1 MKKLTTIL
9 FQYKIFP
16 VLMFLV
22 STGLGI
28 LVITQNILIADFLA
42 KIIRHQFQGLWI
54 VLFIL
59 LGVLFLRATVQ
70 FLNQWLGDTLAFKVK
85 HMLRQR
91 VIYKNN
97 GHPIGEQMTILTEN
111 IDGLAPFYK
120 SYLPQVFKSMM
131 VPLIIIIAM
140 FFIHFNT
147 ALIMLITAPFI
158 PLFYIIFGLKTRDES
173 KDQMTYL
180 NQFSQRFLNIAKGLV
195 TLKLF
200 NRTEQTEKHIYD
212 DSTQFRTLTMRI
224 LRSAFLSG
232 LMLEFISML
241 GIGLVALEATL
252 SLVVFHNIDFKT
264 AAIAIILAPEF
275 YNAIKDLGQAF
286 HTGKQSEGAS
296 DVVFEFLEQP
306 NNNNE
311 FLLKYEENQKPF
323 IQLTDISFR
332 YDNSDRLVLNDLNL
346 EIYNGDQIAL
356 VGPSGAGKSTLTHL
370 IAGVYQPT
378 IGTIST
384 NQRDLNIGILSQQPY
399 IFSASIKENITMFKD
414 IENNTIEEVLDE
426 VGLLDKVQSFTKGI
440 NTIIGEGGEMLSGG
454 QMRRIE
460 LCRLLVMKPDLVIF
474 DEPATGLDIQ
484 TEHMIQNVL
493 FQHFKDT
500 TMIVIAHRDNTIRH
514 LQRRLYIENG
524 RLIADDRNISVNI
537 TENGRL
543 IADDRNISVNIT
555 ENGDDL

>member
-16 VLMFLV
+16 VLMFMV

-59 LGVLFLRATVQ
+59 LGVLLLRATVQ

-332 YDNSDRLVLNDLNL
+332 YDDSDRLVLNDLNL
-346 EIYNGDQIAL
+346 EIFKGDQIAL

-384 NQRDLNIGILSQQPY
+384 NKRDLNIGILSQQPY

-426 VGLLDKVQSFTKGI
+426 VGLLDKVQSFTQGI
-440 NTIIGEGGEMLSGG
+440 NTIISEGGEMLSGG

-537 TENGRL
+537 TENG
-543 IADDRNISVNIT
+543 
-555 ENGDDL
+555 DDL

>member
-59 LGVLFLRATVQ
+59 LGVLLLRATVQ

-131 VPLIIIIAM
+131 VPLIIMIAM

-147 ALIMLITAPFI
+147 TLIMLITAPFI

-241 GIGLVALEATL
+241 GIGLVALEVTL

-332 YDNSDRLVLNDLNL
+332 YDDSDRLVLNDLNL
-346 EIYNGDQIAL
+346 EIFKGDQIAL

-370 IAGVYQPT
+370 IAGVYHPT

-414 IENNTIEEVLDE
+414 IENNIVEEVLDE

-537 TENGRL
+537 TENG
-543 IADDRNISVNIT
+543 
-555 ENGDDL
+555 DDL

>member
-59 LGVLFLRATVQ
+59 LGVLLLRATVQ

-332 YDNSDRLVLNDLNL
+332 YDDSDRLVLSDLNL
-346 EIYNGDQIAL
+346 EIFKGDQIAL

-370 IAGVYQPT
+370 IAGVYHPT

-414 IENNTIEEVLDE
+414 IENNIVEEVLDE

-537 TENGRL
+537 TENGDGL
-543 IADDRNISVNIT
+543 
-555 ENGDDL
+555 

>member
-28 LVITQNILIADFLA
+28 IVITQNILIADFLA

-59 LGVLFLRATVQ
+59 LGVLLLRATVQ

-296 DVVFEFLEQP
+296 DVVFKFLEQP
-306 NNNNE
+306 NYNNE

-332 YDNSDRLVLNDLNL
+332 YDDSDRLVLNDLNL
-346 EIYNGDQIAL
+346 EIFKGDQIAL

-537 TENGRL
+537 TENG
-543 IADDRNISVNIT
+543 
-555 ENGDDL
+555 DDL

>member
-59 LGVLFLRATVQ
+59 LGVLLLRATVQ

-111 IDGLAPFYK
+111 INGLAPFYK

-140 FFIHFNT
+140 FFIHINT

-311 FLLKYEENQKPF
+311 FLLKYEENQNPF

-332 YDNSDRLVLNDLNL
+332 YDDSDRLVLNDLNL
-346 EIYNGDQIAL
+346 EIFKGDQIAL

-384 NQRDLNIGILSQQPY
+384 NKRDLNIGILSQQRY

-414 IENNTIEEVLDE
+414 IENNTVEEVLDE
-426 VGLLDKVQSFTKGI
+426 VGLLDKVQSFTQGI

-537 TENGRL
+537 TENG
-543 IADDRNISVNIT
+543 
-555 ENGDDL
+555 DDL

>member
-59 LGVLFLRATVQ
+59 LGVLLLRATVQ

-173 KDQMTYL
+173 KAQMTYL

-306 NNNNE
+306 NYNNE

-332 YDNSDRLVLNDLNL
+332 YDDSDRLVLNDLNL
-346 EIYNGDQIAL
+346 EIFKGDQIAL

-399 IFSASIKENITMFKD
+399 IFNASIKENITMFKD

-537 TENGRL
+537 TENG
-543 IADDRNISVNIT
+543 
-555 ENGDDL
+555 DDL

>member
-59 LGVLFLRATVQ
+59 LGVLLLRATVQ

-111 IDGLAPFYK
+111 INGLAPFYK

-140 FFIHFNT
+140 FFIHINT

-311 FLLKYEENQKPF
+311 FLLKYEENQNPF

-332 YDNSDRLVLNDLNL
+332 YDDSDRLVLNDLNL
-346 EIYNGDQIAL
+346 EIFKGDQIAL

-384 NQRDLNIGILSQQPY
+384 NKRDLNIGILSQQPY

-414 IENNTIEEVLDE
+414 IENNTVEEVLDE
-426 VGLLDKVQSFTKGI
+426 VGLLDKVQSFTQGI

-514 LQRRLYIENG
+514 LQRRLCI
-524 RLIADDRNISVNI
+524 
-537 TENGRL
+537 ENGRL

>member
-28 LVITQNILIADFLA
+28 LVITQNILIAGFLA

-59 LGVLFLRATVQ
+59 LGVLLLRATVQ

-140 FFIHFNT
+140 FFIHINT

-332 YDNSDRLVLNDLNL
+332 YDDSDRLVLNDLNL
-346 EIYNGDQIAL
+346 EIFKGDQIAL

-414 IENNTIEEVLDE
+414 IENNTVEEVLDE

-493 FQHFKDT
+493 FQHFKST

-514 LQRRLYIENG
+514 LQRRLYIEKG

-537 TENGRL
+537 TEN
-543 IADDRNISVNIT
+543 D
-555 ENGDDL
+555 DDL

>member
-59 LGVLFLRATVQ
+59 LGVLLLRATVQ

-323 IQLTDISFR
+323 IQLIDISFR

-537 TENGRL
+537 TENG
-543 IADDRNISVNIT
+543 
-555 ENGDDL
+555 DDL

>member
-28 LVITQNILIADFLA
+28 IVITQNILIADFLA

-59 LGVLFLRATVQ
+59 LGVLLLRATVQ

-306 NNNNE
+306 NYNNE

-332 YDNSDRLVLNDLNL
+332 YDDSDRLVLNDLNL
-346 EIYNGDQIAL
+346 EIFKGDQIAL

-384 NQRDLNIGILSQQPY
+384 KQRDLNIGILSQQPY

-537 TENGRL
+537 TENG
-543 IADDRNISVNIT
+543 
-555 ENGDDL
+555 DDL

>member
-59 LGVLFLRATVQ
+59 LGVLLLRATVQ

-306 NNNNE
+306 NYNNE

-332 YDNSDRLVLNDLNL
+332 YDDSDRLVLNDLNL
-346 EIYNGDQIAL
+346 EIFKGDQIAL

-370 IAGVYQPT
+370 IAGVYQPA

-537 TENGRL
+537 TENG
-543 IADDRNISVNIT
+543 
-555 ENGDDL
+555 DDL

>member
-59 LGVLFLRATVQ
+59 LGVLLLRATVQ

-140 FFIHFNT
+140 FFIHFNI

-537 TENGRL
+537 TENG
-543 IADDRNISVNIT
+543 
-555 ENGDDL
+555 DDL

>member
-28 LVITQNILIADFLA
+28 IVITQNILIADFLA

-59 LGVLFLRATVQ
+59 LGVLLLRATVQ

-306 NNNNE
+306 NYNNE

-332 YDNSDRLVLNDLNL
+332 YDDSDRLVLNDLNL
-346 EIYNGDQIAL
+346 EIFKGDQIAL

-384 NQRDLNIGILSQQPY
+384 NQRDLNIGILSQHPY
-399 IFSASIKENITMFKD
+399 IFNASIKENITMFKD

-537 TENGRL
+537 TENG
-543 IADDRNISVNIT
+543 
-555 ENGDDL
+555 DDL

>member
-59 LGVLFLRATVQ
+59 LGVLLLRATVQ

-514 LQRRLYIENG
+514 LQRRLY
-524 RLIADDRNISVNI
+524 V
-537 TENGRL
+537 ENGRL

>member
-59 LGVLFLRATVQ
+59 LGVLLLRATVQ

-426 VGLLDKVQSFTKGI
+426 VDLLDKVQSFTKGI

-537 TENGRL
+537 TENG
-543 IADDRNISVNIT
+543 
-555 ENGDDL
+555 DDL

>member
-59 LGVLFLRATVQ
+59 LGVLLLRATVQ

-332 YDNSDRLVLNDLNL
+332 YDDSDRLVLNDLNL
-346 EIYNGDQIAL
+346 EIFKGDQIAL

-370 IAGVYQPT
+370 IAGVYRPT

-414 IENNTIEEVLDE
+414 IENNIVEEVLDE

-537 TENGRL
+537 TENG
-543 IADDRNISVNIT
+543 
-555 ENGDDL
+555 DDL

>member
-59 LGVLFLRATVQ
+59 LGVLLLRATVQ

-306 NNNNE
+306 NYNNE
-311 FLLKYEENQKPF
+311 FLLKYEESQKPF

-332 YDNSDRLVLNDLNL
+332 YDDSDRLVLNDLNL
-346 EIYNGDQIAL
+346 EIFKGDQIAL

-537 TENGRL
+537 TENG
-543 IADDRNISVNIT
+543 
-555 ENGDDL
+555 DDL

>member
-1 MKKLTTIL
+1 
-9 FQYKIFP
+9 
-16 VLMFLV
+16 MFLV

-28 LVITQNILIADFLA
+28 LVITQNILIADFLS

-59 LGVLFLRATVQ
+59 LGVLLLRATVQ

-252 SLVVFHNIDFKT
+252 SLIVFHNIDFKT

-332 YDNSDRLVLNDLNL
+332 YDDSDRLVLNDLIL
-346 EIYNGDQIAL
+346 EIFKCDQIAL

-414 IENNTIEEVLDE
+414 IENKTVEEVLDE

-537 TENGRL
+537 TENG
-543 IADDRNISVNIT
+543 
-555 ENGDDL
+555 DDL

>member
-28 LVITQNILIADFLA
+28 IVITQNILIADFLA

-59 LGVLFLRATVQ
+59 LGVLLLRATVQ

-306 NNNNE
+306 NYNNE

-332 YDNSDRLVLNDLNL
+332 YDDSDRLVLNDLNL
-346 EIYNGDQIAL
+346 EIFKGDQIAL

-378 IGTIST
+378 IATIST

-537 TENGRL
+537 TENG
-543 IADDRNISVNIT
+543 
-555 ENGDDL
+555 DDL

>member
-59 LGVLFLRATVQ
+59 LGVLLLRATVQ

-147 ALIMLITAPFI
+147 ALIMLITAPFM

-332 YDNSDRLVLNDLNL
+332 YDDSDRLVLNDLNL
-346 EIYNGDQIAL
+346 EIFKGDQIAL

-370 IAGVYQPT
+370 IAGVYHPT

-414 IENNTIEEVLDE
+414 IENNIVEEVLDE

-537 TENGRL
+537 TENG
-543 IADDRNISVNIT
+543 
-555 ENGDDL
+555 DDL

>member
-59 LGVLFLRATVQ
+59 LGVLLLRATVQ

-332 YDNSDRLVLNDLNL
+332 YDDSDRLVLNDLNL
-346 EIYNGDQIAL
+346 EIFKGDQIAL
-356 VGPSGAGKSTLTHL
+356 VGSSGAGKSTLTHL
-370 IAGVYQPT
+370 IAGVYHPT

-414 IENNTIEEVLDE
+414 IENNIVEEVLDE

-537 TENGRL
+537 TENG
-543 IADDRNISVNIT
+543 
-555 ENGDDL
+555 DDL

>member
-59 LGVLFLRATVQ
+59 LGVLLLRATVQ

-85 HMLRQR
+85 HMFRQR

-97 GHPIGEQMTILTEN
+97 GHPIGEQMTMLTEN

-306 NNNNE
+306 NYNNE

-332 YDNSDRLVLNDLNL
+332 YDDSDRLVLNDLNL
-346 EIYNGDQIAL
+346 EIFKGDQIAL

-537 TENGRL
+537 TENG
-543 IADDRNISVNIT
+543 
-555 ENGDDL
+555 DDL

>member
-16 VLMFLV
+16 VLIFLV

-59 LGVLFLRATVQ
+59 LGVLLLRATVQ

-332 YDNSDRLVLNDLNL
+332 YDNSDRLILNDLNL

-370 IAGVYQPT
+370 IAGVYRPT

-414 IENNTIEEVLDE
+414 IENKTVEEVLDE

-537 TENGRL
+537 TENG
-543 IADDRNISVNIT
+543 
-555 ENGDDL
+555 DDL

>member
-28 LVITQNILIADFLA
+28 LVITQNILIAGFLA

-59 LGVLFLRATVQ
+59 LGVLLLRATVQ

-131 VPLIIIIAM
+131 VPLIIIIAI
-140 FFIHFNT
+140 FFIHINT

-332 YDNSDRLVLNDLNL
+332 YDDSDRLVLNDLNL
-346 EIYNGDQIAL
+346 EIFKGDQIAL

-414 IENNTIEEVLDE
+414 IENNTVEEVLDE

-493 FQHFKDT
+493 FQHFKST

-514 LQRRLYIENG
+514 LQRRLYIEK
-524 RLIADDRNISVNI
+524 
-537 TENGRL
+537 GRL

>member
-28 LVITQNILIADFLA
+28 IVITQNILIADFLA

-59 LGVLFLRATVQ
+59 LGVLLLRATVQ

-306 NNNNE
+306 NYNNE

-332 YDNSDRLVLNDLNL
+332 YDDSDRLVLNDLNL
-346 EIYNGDQIAL
+346 EIFKGDQIAL

-537 TENGRL
+537 K
-543 IADDRNISVNIT
+543 

>member
-59 LGVLFLRATVQ
+59 LGVLLLRATVQ

-140 FFIHFNT
+140 FFIHINT

-224 LRSAFLSG
+224 LHSAFLSG

-252 SLVVFHNIDFKT
+252 NLVVFHNIDFKT

-332 YDNSDRLVLNDLNL
+332 YDDSDRLVLNDLNL
-346 EIYNGDQIAL
+346 EIFKGDQIAL

-378 IGTIST
+378 IGTISI

-414 IENNTIEEVLDE
+414 IENNTVEEVLDE
-426 VGLLDKVQSFTKGI
+426 VGLLDKVQSFTQGI

-493 FQHFKDT
+493 FQHFKGT

-537 TENGRL
+537 TENG
-543 IADDRNISVNIT
+543 
-555 ENGDDL
+555 DDL

>member
-28 LVITQNILIADFLA
+28 IVITQNILIADFLA

-59 LGVLFLRATVQ
+59 LGVLLLRATVQ

-306 NNNNE
+306 NYNNE
-311 FLLKYEENQKPF
+311 FLLKYEEKQKPF

-332 YDNSDRLVLNDLNL
+332 YDDSDRLVLNDLNL
-346 EIYNGDQIAL
+346 EIFKGDQIAL

-537 TENGRL
+537 TENG
-543 IADDRNISVNIT
+543 
-555 ENGDDL
+555 DDL

>member
-28 LVITQNILIADFLA
+28 IVITQNILIADFLA

-59 LGVLFLRATVQ
+59 LGVLLLRATVQ

-264 AAIAIILAPEF
+264 ASIAIILAPEF

-306 NNNNE
+306 NYNNE

-332 YDNSDRLVLNDLNL
+332 YDDSDRLVLNDLNL
-346 EIYNGDQIAL
+346 EIFKGDQIAL

-537 TENGRL
+537 TENG
-543 IADDRNISVNIT
+543 
-555 ENGDDL
+555 DDL

>member
-28 LVITQNILIADFLA
+28 IVITQNILIADFLA
-42 KIIRHQFQGLWI
+42 KIIRHQFLGLWI

-59 LGVLFLRATVQ
+59 LGVLLLRATVQ

-306 NNNNE
+306 NYNNE

-332 YDNSDRLVLNDLNL
+332 YDDSDRLVLNDLNL
-346 EIYNGDQIAL
+346 EIFKGDQIAL

-537 TENGRL
+537 TENG
-543 IADDRNISVNIT
+543 
-555 ENGDDL
+555 DDL

>member
-28 LVITQNILIADFLA
+28 IVITQNILIADFLA

-59 LGVLFLRATVQ
+59 LGVLLLRATVQ

-275 YNAIKDLGQAF
+275 YNAIKYLGQAF

-306 NNNNE
+306 NYNNE

-332 YDNSDRLVLNDLNL
+332 YDDSDRLVLNDLNL
-346 EIYNGDQIAL
+346 EIFKGDQIAL

-537 TENGRL
+537 TENG
-543 IADDRNISVNIT
+543 
-555 ENGDDL
+555 DDL

>member
-28 LVITQNILIADFLA
+28 IVITQNILIADFLA

-59 LGVLFLRATVQ
+59 LGVLLLRATVQ

-111 IDGLAPFYK
+111 NDGLAPFYK

-306 NNNNE
+306 NYNNE

-332 YDNSDRLVLNDLNL
+332 YDDSDRLVLNDLNL
-346 EIYNGDQIAL
+346 EIFKGDQIAL

-537 TENGRL
+537 TENG
-543 IADDRNISVNIT
+543 
-555 ENGDDL
+555 DDL

>member
-59 LGVLFLRATVQ
+59 LGVLLLRATVQ

-332 YDNSDRLVLNDLNL
+332 YDDSDRLVLNDLNL
-346 EIYNGDQIAL
+346 KIFKGDQIAL
-356 VGPSGAGKSTLTHL
+356 VGPSGVGKSTLTHL
-370 IAGVYQPT
+370 IAGVYHPT

-414 IENNTIEEVLDE
+414 IENNIVEEVLDE

-537 TENGRL
+537 TENG
-543 IADDRNISVNIT
+543 
-555 ENGDDL
+555 DDL

>member
-59 LGVLFLRATVQ
+59 LGVLLLRATVQ

-85 HMLRQR
+85 HMHRQR

-264 AAIAIILAPEF
+264 VAIAIILAPEF

-332 YDNSDRLVLNDLNL
+332 YDDSDRLVLSDLNL
-346 EIYNGDQIAL
+346 EIFKGDQIAL

-370 IAGVYQPT
+370 IAGVYHPT

-414 IENNTIEEVLDE
+414 IENNIVEEVLDE

-537 TENGRL
+537 TENG
-543 IADDRNISVNIT
+543 
-555 ENGDDL
+555 DDL

>member
-22 STGLGI
+22 SAGLGI

-59 LGVLFLRATVQ
+59 LGVLLLRATVQ

-537 TENGRL
+537 TENG
-543 IADDRNISVNIT
+543 
-555 ENGDDL
+555 DDL

>member
-28 LVITQNILIADFLA
+28 IVITQNILIADFLA

-59 LGVLFLRATVQ
+59 LGVLLLRATVQ

-306 NNNNE
+306 NYNNE

-332 YDNSDRLVLNDLNL
+332 YDDSDRLVLNDLNL
-346 EIYNGDQIAL
+346 EIFKGDQIAL

-370 IAGVYQPT
+370 IVGVYQPT

-537 TENGRL
+537 TENG
-543 IADDRNISVNIT
+543 
-555 ENGDDL
+555 DDL

>member
-28 LVITQNILIADFLA
+28 IVITQNILITDFLA

-59 LGVLFLRATVQ
+59 LGVLLLRATVQ

-306 NNNNE
+306 NYNNE

-332 YDNSDRLVLNDLNL
+332 YDDSDRLVLNDLNL
-346 EIYNGDQIAL
+346 EIFKGDQIAL

-537 TENGRL
+537 TENG
-543 IADDRNISVNIT
+543 
-555 ENGDDL
+555 DDL

>member
-59 LGVLFLRATVQ
+59 LGVLLLRATVQ

-140 FFIHFNT
+140 FFIHINT

-252 SLVVFHNIDFKT
+252 NLVVFHNIDFKT

-332 YDNSDRLVLNDLNL
+332 YDDSDRLVLNDLNL
-346 EIYNGDQIAL
+346 EIFKGDQIAL
-356 VGPSGAGKSTLTHL
+356 VGPSGTGKSTLTNL

-378 IGTIST
+378 IGTISI

-414 IENNTIEEVLDE
+414 IENNTVEEVLDE
-426 VGLLDKVQSFTKGI
+426 VGLLDKVQSFTQGI

-493 FQHFKDT
+493 FQHFKGT
-500 TMIVIAHRDNTIRH
+500 TRIVIAHRDNTIRH

-537 TENGRL
+537 TENG
-543 IADDRNISVNIT
+543 
-555 ENGDDL
+555 DDL

>member
-28 LVITQNILIADFLA
+28 IVITQNILIADFLA

-59 LGVLFLRATVQ
+59 LGVLLLRATVQ

-306 NNNNE
+306 NYNNE

-332 YDNSDRLVLNDLNL
+332 YDDSDRLVLNDLNL
-346 EIYNGDQIAL
+346 EIFKGDQIAL

-474 DEPATGLDIQ
+474 DEPVTGLDIQ

-537 TENGRL
+537 TENG
-543 IADDRNISVNIT
+543 
-555 ENGDDL
+555 DDL